1 MLGQQTQDH
10 ICDKLLAISV
20 LAENPPLNKAI
31 DKLIENIEVFPRITE
46 ARHAYTAFSQ
56 ARSALYH
63 KEYSDAR
70 RSSLSCWRELTY
82 LMDTNFDVN
91 CEKAPSILSG
101 MFLELADCLR
111 EVYAYLQEHDIA
123 GWFCSFLLT
132 TAKRMEASF
141 LMAKYRAYYID
152 HLKCNN
158 QLSEAMAQAHLLQ
171 LFLVDEN
178 GEDYLD
184 WLTDAPDALKILS
197 ELEIV
202 KALK

>member
-1 MLGQQTQDH
+1 
-10 ICDKLLAISV
+10 
-20 LAENPPLNKAI
+20 
-31 DKLIENIEVFPRITE
+31 
-46 ARHAYTAFSQ
+46 
-56 ARSALYH
+56 
-63 KEYSDAR
+63 
-70 RSSLSCWRELTY
+70 
-82 LMDTNFDVN
+82 MDTNFDVN

-101 MFLELADCLR
+101 MFQELADCLR
-111 EVYAYLQEHDIA
+111 EVYAYLKEHDIA

-132 TAKRMEASF
+132 TAKLMEASF

-152 HLKCNN
+152 HLKCTN

-171 LFLVDEN
+171 LFLVDEF

-184 WLTDAPDALKILS
+184 WVTDAPDALKILS